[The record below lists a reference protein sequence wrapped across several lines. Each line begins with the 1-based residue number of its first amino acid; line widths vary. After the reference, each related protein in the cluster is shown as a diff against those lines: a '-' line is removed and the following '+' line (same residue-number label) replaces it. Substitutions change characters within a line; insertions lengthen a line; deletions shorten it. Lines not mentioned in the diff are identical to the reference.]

1 MRPGPDGRLWAVNPE
16 AGFFGVAP
24 GTNTSSNYC
33 AMQTMTKN
41 SIFTVCFSLYH
52 WLFWLSIACMRI
64 AFGSLEF

>member
-24 GTNTSSNYC
+24 GTNTMSNYC

-41 SIFTVCFSLYH
+41 TIFTVCGASCTLGTQCHCCFFFL
-52 WLFWLSIACMRI
+52 
-64 AFGSLEF
+64 